1 MNFDTNAAT
10 KSATNSVTNSVS
22 NNASYGRLTGGLI
35 AAWFVFAL
43 SASALHLFK
52 TDPEQPPLALGLA
65 VSIPLVVFL
74 LWFATSAGF
83 RQFALSLDPRTLTFV
98 QSWRIAGFTFL
109 VLYAAGLLPGVFA
122 LPAGWGDIAIG
133 ATAPLAALK
142 LANFSRRRGYL
153 LAGSGDFRPRDG
165 SYNRHDREV
174 DSSQRSRDYANDG
187 AATELDSDVRG
198 AAIPHASHYLHCPSQ
213 AMESGRAL
221 ACWRAVTR
229 FGKLTL
235 MERSHA
241 AWGTLRGLSA
251 RISASW
257 WKPF

>member
-1 MNFDTNAAT
+1 MNFDTNAVT
-10 KSATNSVTNSVS
+10 KSSTNSVTNSAT
-22 NNASYGRLTGGLI
+22 NKASYGRLTGGLI

-98 QSWRIAGFTFL
+98 QSWRIAGITFL

-142 LANFSRRRGYL
+142 LANFSRRRSFIFWQILGIFDL
-153 LAGSGDFRPRDG
+153 VTAVATGTTARWIHPNEVATAPMTVLPLSLIPTFAVPLFLMLHIICIVQARQWKAGE
-165 SYNRHDREV
+165 H
-174 DSSQRSRDYANDG
+174 SQVG
-187 AATELDSDVRG
+187 EQL
-198 AAIPHASHYLHCPSQ
+198 
-213 AMESGRAL
+213 RA
-221 ACWRAVTR
+221 
-229 FGKLTL
+229 
-235 MERSHA
+235 
-241 AWGTLRGLSA
+241 
-251 RISASW
+251 SAS
-257 WKPF
+257 

>member
-1 MNFDTNAAT
+1 MNFV
-10 KSATNSVTNSVS
+10 TNSVT

-52 TDPEQPPLALGLA
+52 TAPEQPPLALGLA

-133 ATAPLAALK
+133 VTAPLAALK
-142 LANFSRRRGYL
+142 LANFSRRRSFIFWQILGIFDLVTAVTVGTTARWISPNEVGTGLMTVLPLSLIPTFAVPL
-153 LAGSGDFRPRDG
+153 LMM
-165 SYNRHDREV
+165 
-174 DSSQRSRDYANDG
+174 
-187 AATELDSDVRG
+187 
-198 AAIPHASHYLHCPSQ
+198 LHIICIAQ
-213 AMESGRAL
+213 ARQ
-221 ACWRAVTR
+221 WRAGVDAQV
-229 FGKLTL
+229 G
-235 MERSHA
+235 EQ
-241 AWGTLRGLSA
+241 LRA
-251 RISASW
+251 SAS
-257 WKPF
+257 